1 MTTTIPLA
9 DIEREAS
16 RLTGAFAER
25 GLGVRLI
32 GGLAV
37 AGHRHREIPGTL
49 RRTYGDI
56 DLVIHPREGK
66 AFRAAMTELGYTPN
80 VRFNNMRGDRR
91 LLFDDEPNDRKLDV
105 FVGGFQMCHAMDL
118 TDRLDH
124 HPLTLAPADLLLT
137 KLQVVQI
144 NRKDLTDAV
153 TILLTHAVDAA
164 DLPAADD
171 DHVSTDRL
179 VRITGADWGWYTT
192 FTDNLA
198 RVPAVA
204 GELLEP
210 GDAEAVAARVARI
223 GEALTAAPKSLRWRA
238 RAKVGRR
245 VPWYE
250 LPDEIGGPIDA
261 RN

>member
-1 MTTTIPLA
+1 MTTTTPLA
-9 DIEREAS
+9 DIECEAD
-16 RLTGAFAER
+16 RLAGAFAGR
-25 GLGVRLI
+25 GLAVRLI

-37 AGHRHREIPGTL
+37 AGHRHRAIPRSL
-49 RRTYGDI
+49 SRSYGDI
-56 DLVIHPREGK
+56 DLVIRPQQGK
-66 AFRAAMTELGYTPN
+66 VFRAAMTELGYTPN

-91 LLFDDEPNDRKLDV
+91 LLFHDEPNDRKLDV

-118 TDRLDH
+118 SDRLDL

-153 TILLTHAVDAA
+153 TILLTHRVDAPDA
-164 DLPAADD
+164 PGGDD

-179 VRITGADWGWYTT
+179 ARVTGADWGWHTT
-192 FTDNLA
+192 VTDNLA
-198 RVPAVA
+198 RLPALAAELLDPDDADQVA
-204 GELLEP
+204 G
-210 GDAEAVAARVARI
+210 RVARI
-223 GEALTAAPKSLRWRA
+223 ADSLASAPKSLRWRA

-245 VPWYE
+245 VAWYE